1 MRSGFRIARLFGINI
16 FVDWSLLFIFVLII
30 WNLASGVFPS
40 LHPEW
45 GFGMDVGI
53 AVIAAVLFFASVL
66 AHELAHSI
74 VANAR
79 GLPVHRI
86 VLMIFGGVSDIER
99 EPESPSTE
107 FLMAFVGPL
116 TSIVL
121 GVIFLLIG
129 RIGLNEH
136 NLSLLNPI
144 QGLRGL
150 SPLDTLLLWLGPINI
165 ILGIFNLIPAFPLDG
180 GRVLRSILWG
190 ISKNFRA
197 STRIATIIGQ
207 IIAWLMI
214 LTGISMAFGLRVPFF
229 GTGFISG
236 LWLAF
241 IGWFLNSAATQS
253 YQQTVITD
261 ILQGVPVSKL
271 MRSQISEIPPQAT
284 ITDLTERYMFGTD
297 DRAFPVVEND
307 RIVGLVC
314 LEDIRKIPKEKWNTT
329 PVSAIMTPTAQLE
342 TVTPQEDASQAFTI
356 LARKDVGQVPVVEN
370 GHLVGLLRRQDIV
383 RYLRLHQEM
392 TGA

>member
-1 MRSGFRIARLFGINI
+1 MRGGFRIARLFGINI
-16 FVDWSLLFIFVLII
+16 FVDWSLIFIFLLII
-30 WNLASGVFPS
+30 WNLASGAFPY

-45 GFGMDVGI
+45 GFGMDVVV

-116 TSIVL
+116 TSIIL

-129 RIGLNEH
+129 RIGLPGN
-136 NLSLLNPI
+136 NLTLLNPF

-150 SPLDTLLLWLGPINI
+150 SPVNTLLLWLGPINI
-165 ILGIFNLIPAFPLDG
+165 ILGLFNLLPAFPLDG
-180 GRVLRSILWG
+180 GRVLRSIIWG
-190 ISKNFRA
+190 VSKNFRFA
-197 STRIATIIGQ
+197 TRIATIVGQ
-207 IIAWLMI
+207 VIAWLLI
-214 LTGISMAFGLRVPFF
+214 ITGISMAFGVRVPFF
-229 GTGFISG
+229 GTGLISG

-253 YQQTVITD
+253 YQQTVVTD
-261 ILQGVPVSKL
+261 ILQGVPVSKI
-271 MRSQISEIPPQAT
+271 MRSQPSEISPQAT
-284 ITDLTERYMFGTD
+284 IADLTDRYMFGTD
-297 DRAFPVVEND
+297 ERAFPVVEND
-307 RIVGLVC
+307 RILGLVC
-314 LEDIRKIPKEKWNTT
+314 LEDIRKVPKPDWSTT
-329 PVSAIMTPTAQLE
+329 PVTTIMTPASQLE
-342 TVTPQEDASQAFTI
+342 TVTPEEEASQAFTI
-356 LARKDVGQVPVVEN
+356 LARRDVGQVPVVQS
-370 GHLVGLLRRQDIV
+370 GHLVGMLRRQDIV
-383 RYLRLHQEM
+383 RYLRFHQEM
-392 TGA
+392 IKA